1 MLDEIL
7 YIGLGLV
14 LGTGLS
20 VIFFTLTGYAEKFR
34 SLGRDMRNTYE
45 AWKKEVEEGER
56 EQIGHKDIL
65 MTRAYYPDGKMVVL
79 VSPLMLDYLN
89 LWCKDYLS
97 KIRNSPI
104 QMDDKNNEN
113 VNKIFGV
120 DIEVTSAGY
129 VATYSVEVRKIEPNL
144 LIVVADR

>member
-1 MLDEIL
+1 MVDWI
-7 YIGLGLV
+7 
-14 LGTGLS
+14 TG
-20 VIFFTLTGYAEKFR
+20 IH
-34 SLGRDMRNTYE
+34 N
-45 AWKKEVEEGER
+45 
-56 EQIGHKDIL
+56 DIL

>member
-56 EQIGHKDIL
+56 EQIGG
-65 MTRAYYPDGKMVVL
+65 RDG
-79 VSPLMLDYLN
+79 
-89 LWCKDYLS
+89 
-97 KIRNSPI
+97 
-104 QMDDKNNEN
+104 
-113 VNKIFGV
+113 
-120 DIEVTSAGY
+120 
-129 VATYSVEVRKIEPNL
+129 
-144 LIVVADR
+144 